1 MQAVRSLPSVSQK
14 ISLLLMT
21 AVLFFSLFALSG
33 PSLAHAEDTNVADWV
48 EDDKKPDAVKTDQ
61 PAEPV
66 VTEDKSLTVIIGK
79 LILYTLLI
87 LAMIYGLIKFLALR
101 QKKLQPNQAV
111 KLMGGTP
118 LGNNKSLQLVKV
130 GGQIY
135 MIGVG
140 DQVTLIKEFTDA
152 DEISGIEKDLDGQP
166 TLLSN
171 PVVSFVK
178 DKVNNRAKT
187 EKAPGFDQL
196 FNQSLTKQKQKQQQ
210 LEKELNKDDE
220 KEGSSS

>member
-1 MQAVRSLPSVSQK
+1 MSQK
-14 ISLLLMT
+14 ISKYAMMML
-21 AVLFFSLFALSG
+21 LFFSFFALSG
-33 PSLAHAEDTNVADWV
+33 PSLTEAEDTNVADWV
-48 EDDKKPDAVKTDQ
+48 ENDKKTDVNETEQ
-61 PAEPV
+61 PEAAV
-66 VTEDKSLTVIIGK
+66 VTEDKSLTTIIGK

-101 QKKLQPNQAV
+101 QKKLLPNQAV

-118 LGNNKSLQLVKV
+118 LGNNKSLQLIKV
-130 GGQIY
+130 GNQIY

-152 DEISGIEKDLDGQP
+152 DEISSIEKDLDGQA

-178 DKVNNRAKT
+178 GKVNNRT
-187 EKAPGFDQL
+187 ETGKATGFEQL
-196 FNQSLTKQKQKQQQ
+196 FSQSLTKQKLKQEQ
-210 LEKELNKDDE
+210 LEKELDQEEK

>member
-1 MQAVRSLPSVSQK
+1 MSRKK
-14 ISLLLMT
+14 IIYVMII
-21 AVLFFSLFALSG
+21 LFTLSFIALSG
-33 PSLAHAEDTNVADWV
+33 PMLAQAEDTNVSDWV
-48 EDDKKPDAVKTDQ
+48 KDEKPDENETEQ
-61 PAEPV
+61 PIEPV

-87 LAMIYGLIKFLALR
+87 LVMIYGLIKFLAMR
-101 QKKLQPNQAV
+101 QKKFQPNQAV

-130 GGQIY
+130 GSQVY

-152 DEISGIEKDLDGQP
+152 DEIKGIEKDLDNQP
-166 TLLSN
+166 TLMSN

-178 DKVNNRAKT
+178 EKVNNRTKT
-187 EKAPGFDQL
+187 GKTSGFEQL
-196 FNQSLTKQKQKQQQ
+196 FSQSLTKQKLKQEQVA
-210 LEKELNKDDE
+210 KDLNKNDKE
-220 KEGSSS
+220 EGSSS

>member
-1 MQAVRSLPSVSQK
+1 MRQK
-14 ISLLLMT
+14 LTFIIMA
-21 AVLFFSLFALSG
+21 AVLFFSLIGFS
-33 PSLAHAEDTNVADWV
+33 SSTIVHADDTNVTDWV
-48 EDDKKPDAVKTDQ
+48 ENDKKPDAKETEQ
-61 PAEPV
+61 PTAENVEV

-87 LAMIYGLIKFLALR
+87 LVLIYGLIKFLALR

-130 GGQIY
+130 GNQIY

-152 DEISGIEKDLDGQP
+152 DEISGIEKDLDGQA

-178 DKVNNRAKT
+178 DKVNNRNKPGKT
-187 EKAPGFDQL
+187 LGFDQL
-196 FNQSLTKQKQKQQQ
+196 FSQSLTKQKQQQEQ
-210 LEKELNKDDE
+210 LKKELNKEDK

>member
-1 MQAVRSLPSVSQK
+1 MML
-14 ISLLLMT
+14 
-21 AVLFFSLFALSG
+21 LFFSFFALSG
-33 PSLAHAEDTNVADWV
+33 PSLTEAEDTNVADWV
-48 EDDKKPDAVKTDQ
+48 ENDKKTDVNETEQ
-61 PAEPV
+61 PEAAV
-66 VTEDKSLTVIIGK
+66 VTEDKSLTTIIGK

-101 QKKLQPNQAV
+101 QKKLLPNQAV

-118 LGNNKSLQLVKV
+118 LGNNKSLQLIKV
-130 GGQIY
+130 GNQIY

-152 DEISGIEKDLDGQP
+152 DEISSIEKDLDGQA

-178 DKVNNRAKT
+178 GKVNNRT
-187 EKAPGFDQL
+187 ETGKATGFEQL
-196 FNQSLTKQKQKQQQ
+196 FSQSLTKQKLKQEQ
-210 LEKELNKDDE
+210 LEKELDQEEK

>member
-1 MQAVRSLPSVSQK
+1 MSQK
-14 ISLLLMT
+14 NSKYAMMML
-21 AVLFFSLFALSG
+21 LFFLFFALLG
-33 PSLAHAEDTNVADWV
+33 PALTEAEDTNVADWV
-48 EDDKKPDAVKTDQ
+48 ENDGKTDMNETEQ
-61 PAEPV
+61 PEAAV
-66 VTEDKSLTVIIGK
+66 VSEDKSLTIIIGK

-118 LGNNKSLQLVKV
+118 LGNNKSVQLIKV
-130 GGQIY
+130 GNQIY

-152 DEISGIEKDLDGQP
+152 DEISSIEKDLEGQA

-187 EKAPGFDQL
+187 GKTIGFEQL
-196 FNQSLTKQKQKQQQ
+196 FSQSLTKQKLKQEQ
-210 LEKELNKDDE
+210 LEKELDQEEK